1 MFLEKI
7 KNKKKNDDYTLKT
20 KNIITTQ
27 LTTHNY
33 VGDSAGDSAGDSTGD
48 RLQSFPEDD
57 WYSASDF
64 YECFR
69 TP

>member
-1 MFLEKI
+1 VFLEKI

-57 WYSASDF
+57 
-64 YECFR
+64 
-69 TP
+69 